1 MARWQLQ
8 EAKAR
13 FSELIRDCI
22 KEPQIVSK
30 SGKDEAVVIS
40 LAAYQKLRGQEKH
53 LIEFLENSPFKG
65 VTLELE
71 RDKSAVREID
81 L

>member
-1 MARWQLQ
+1 MVRWQLQ

-22 KEPQIVSK
+22 NEPQMVSK
-30 SGKDEAVVIS
+30 SGKDQAVVLS
-40 LAAYQKLRGQEKH
+40 LAEYQKLIGNKEH
-53 LIEFLENSPFKG
+53 LIDFLERAPFNG
-65 VTLELE
+65 LELEIE
-71 RDKSAVREID
+71 RDKSANREIR